1 MLFQRFPAASSEY
14 WMQLMNLVYKVIKKK
29 GKYSCFYKLRQP
41 IMRLVL
47 QAESE
52 ESKNLIKKAAY
63 CLHLLST
70 LFPQEMAPLIVKSG
84 TLQRLICLW
93 DYFNDRALVRMS
105 L

>member
-14 WMQLMNLVYKVIKKK
+14 LTQLLSLVYKVMKKK

-41 IMRLVL
+41 IMRLLL

-52 ESKNLIKKAAY
+52 ETRDLIKKAAY
-63 CLHLLST
+63 CLNLLAT
-70 LFPQEMAPLIVKSG
+70 LFPQEMAPLVVKSG
-84 TLQRLICLW
+84 ALQRLIYLW
-93 DYFNDRALVRMS
+93 NYLNDGPLVRIS